1 MNTDTYQ
8 NALESTKDSIED
20 VNNAIGFSLGSLTLE
35 KLITS
40 AITLVICVLVIW
52 LVMRVARRI
61 SAHSRLSESLS
72 RFILKVLKIALEFM
86 AILIVA
92 DSLGFNV
99 TALLAVYLLAAAF
112 QWLLSYCTNVVCY
125 RTVRDLRDAAFTKI
139 HQVPLKAIDRT
150 PHGDIV
156 ARVTADAEAVGDGL
170 LQGVSQLMTGVATI
184 VGTIAFMLSISVPV
198 ALVVI
203 LLTPLSVLAAGIIN
217 SIGVVLFLSPVHLY
231 DSGISGTSMLLGQL
245 TPEWLPLSFFLIVLN
260 VPLFA
265 YGAKKQG
272 AAFTVYSIFAVVVYS
287 ASSYVITYVLP
298 IDVSSSSPIAGND
311 LLLCAVFGGLISGVG
326 SGLTIRFGGAIDGI
340 EVMAVLF
347 AKRLGL
353 TVGSFVMV
361 YNVILYLVC
370 GIVLQSFILPLYSIL
385 TYCAAIKTVD
395 FIVEGF
401 DKAKSAM
408 IITTKE
414 EEISKELSDAFG
426 HGITL
431 IDSEGY
437 YKGRQQTIIYF
448 VVNRFQ
454 IAKMKSIIHRI
465 DPNAFVT
472 ISDVS
477 DIMGSSINRRQ

>member
-1 MNTDTYQ
+1 M
-8 NALESTKDSIED
+8 SVS
-20 VNNAIGFSLGSLTLE
+20 SL
-35 KLITS
+35 K
-40 AITLVICVLVIW
+40 
-52 LVMRVARRI
+52 
-61 SAHSRLSESLS
+61 SEL
-72 RFILKVLKIALEFM
+72 R
-86 AILIVA
+86 
-92 DSLGFNV
+92 
-99 TALLAVYLLAAAF
+99 
-112 QWLLSYCTNVVCY
+112 LLSF
-125 RTVRDLRDAAFTKI
+125 L
-139 HQVPLKAIDRT
+139 
-150 PHGDIV
+150 
-156 ARVTADAEAVGDGL
+156 
-170 LQGVSQLMTGVATI
+170 
-184 VGTIAFMLSISVPV
+184 
-198 ALVVI
+198 I
-203 LLTPLSVLAAGIIN
+203 LLAAGIIN

-272 AAFTVYSIFAVVVYS
+272 TAFTVYSIFAVAVYS

-298 IDVSSSSPIAGND
+298 IDVSASSPIAGND